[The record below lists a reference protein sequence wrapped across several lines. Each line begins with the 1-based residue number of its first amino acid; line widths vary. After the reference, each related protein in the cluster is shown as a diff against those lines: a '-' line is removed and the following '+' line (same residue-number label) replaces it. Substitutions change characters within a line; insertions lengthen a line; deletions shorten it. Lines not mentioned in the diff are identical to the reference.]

1 MNPLGK
7 TKKEE
12 FNPEKARQ
20 MAAKAAKKSNPLISK
35 RKSRKIAG
43 KVEKKMDKA
52 RKKGIG
58 F

>member
-20 MAAKAAKKSNPLISK
+20 MAAKAARKTNPLISE
-35 RKSRKIAG
+35 RQARKIAE
-43 KVEKKMDKA
+43 KVEKKMNKTS
-52 RKKGIG
+52 KKGVR